1 MLQII
6 DLKNNELCQEIS
18 IEESVSIKGGNL
30 ASGANYNTVATAFG
44 IADPRNTTLL
54 FTIGTLKEG

>member
-44 IADPRNTTLL
+44 IADANTTLL
-54 FTIGTLKEG
+54 FTMGALKEGQ